1 MMQVDVLHPSENPAR
16 AVYLE
21 ADGDGVNPRT
31 RVRAVTRD
39 RSGLSETIRVFDTL
53 EEALAYA
60 QTLYSEWSPQ
70 PERRAG

>member
-1 MMQVDVLHPSENPAR
+1 MMQVDVLHPSGMPAR

-21 ADGDGVNPRT
+21 AESDGVNPRT

-39 RSGLSETIRVFDTL
+39 RNGLSETTRVFETL

-60 QTLYSEWSPQ
+60 QTLYCE
-70 PERRAG
+70 

>member
-1 MMQVDVLHPSENPAR
+1 MHVDVLHPSETTAR

-31 RVRAVTRD
+31 RVRAVTRN
-39 RSGLSETIRVFDTL
+39 RGQLCETIRVFDTL

-60 QTLYSEWSPQ
+60 QTLYSE
-70 PERRAG
+70 

>member
-1 MMQVDVLHPSENPAR
+1 MHVDVLHPSETPAR

-31 RVRAVTRD
+31 RVRAVTRN
-39 RSGLSETIRVFDTL
+39 RTGLSETVRVFDTL

-60 QTLYSEWSPQ
+60 QTLCCE
-70 PERRAG
+70 